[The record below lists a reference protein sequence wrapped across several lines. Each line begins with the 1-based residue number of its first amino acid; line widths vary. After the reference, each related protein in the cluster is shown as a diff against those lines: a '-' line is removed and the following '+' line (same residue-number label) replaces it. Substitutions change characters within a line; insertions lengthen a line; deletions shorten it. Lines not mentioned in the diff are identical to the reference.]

1 MLRGLSRIGSRY
13 YPTVSVWYV
22 FSRFPFF
29 QTHRGILDVSVEKK
43 RFDVA
48 PLQIDRQKIFFPRWI
63 SFEAF
68 RPRSRG
74 RGEWRNKR
82 KSKGTNREGKGANL
96 VRRWERLEFIKAFRK
111 LEMRTWDREIGERT
125 ALNRESFL
133 IRSWITDLS
142 TRIRKL

>member
-13 YPTVSVWYV
+13 YPTVSVRFFKVPIFFRHIAVYWT
-22 FSRFPFF
+22 SRW
-29 QTHRGILDVSVEKK
+29 KK

-48 PLQIDRQKIFFPRWI
+48 PLQIDRQKIFFPGWI

-74 RGEWRNKR
+74 RAEWRNKR
-82 KSKGTNREGKGANL
+82 RSKGTNREGKEANL

-111 LEMRTWDREIGERT
+111 LETRTWDREIGERT